1 MPNRLKRYLLLATGA
16 VSLGLGI
23 LGIFIPVLP
32 TTPFLLL
39 AAACFL
45 RSSPR
50 LYRWLL
56 TSRVFGGYITNYLE
70 GRGMPWRAK
79 LITLILLWAAIGL
92 SVFLVIDNLVLRLV
106 VLFIAAGVTVHIVR
120 IRRKKESPP
129 PRKLDS
135 G

>member
-120 IRRKKESPP
+120 I
-129 PRKLDS
+129 
-135 G
+135 